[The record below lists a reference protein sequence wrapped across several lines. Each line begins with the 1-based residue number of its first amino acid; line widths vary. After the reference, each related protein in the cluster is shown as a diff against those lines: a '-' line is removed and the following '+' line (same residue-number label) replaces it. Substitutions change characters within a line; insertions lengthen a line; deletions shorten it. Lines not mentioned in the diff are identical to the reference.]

1 MNGGTFGQSQ
11 AHEIQMNAPHQP
23 RPSGHSDI
31 HLRDVGPNNHQDYG
45 ENMQWQNPQHQDYIP
60 QMVQSQYQQHPTQNF
75 GHSQTDFRAQS
86 A

>member
-11 AHEIQMNAPHQP
+11 ANEIQMHAPQQP

-45 ENMQWQNPQHQDYIP
+45 GNMQWQSPQLQNPTP
-60 QMVQSQYQQHPTQNF
+60 QMVHSQFQQHPTQNF
-75 GHSQTDFRAQS
+75 GNSQTDFRAQS